1 MIPMFYLSAT
11 MNADIEDAF
20 SNNLNW
26 WFSDSSMVIRNGQY
40 EFYSTTGAAYSWM
53 KKLFTDGSIQTETMG
68 LGGLDT
74 HG

>member
-1 MIPMFYLSAT
+1 
-11 MNADIEDAF
+11 
-20 SNNLNW
+20 
-26 WFSDSSMVIRNGQY
+26 
-40 EFYSTTGAAYSWM
+40 M